1 MTTPSPA
8 CQVCA
13 EPALREIIAFKK
25 INRVTSDCK
34 PWPAGGQLFM
44 CTACAMVQKQATF
57 AWHEETARIYD
68 DYALYPQ
75 GKGAEQSVFDTMGQ
89 TTASRS
95 DAIISQMA
103 ETISLAENGSLLD
116 IGCGNGAFLAA
127 FARHHKG
134 WQFHGSELDARNL
147 SAIKKIPGFEKLHTG
162 ALSLIADKFDLIS
175 IIHAL
180 EHIENP
186 HQFLAQVGQNLATPE
201 SVIVIEVPDWGSNPF
216 DLLIAD
222 HLLHFAMPSL
232 VILLGR
238 AGLTTLSIAND
249 WVTKEIS
256 LLARQSP
263 GDAHR
268 QDRATPDP
276 ERTRAELEGQL
287 RWLDHLLAK
296 AKALCDSAANDIGIF
311 GTSIA
316 AAWLYGGIRQRVG
329 FFVDEDPNRVGGSLF
344 GLPILAPADV
354 PQGADVFVPLPNA
367 TANRVAHRLGREE
380 GPHYTVPEGI

>member
-1 MTTPSPA
+1 MTTPGPV

-13 EPALREIIAFKK
+13 EPALQEVIAFKE

-34 PWPAGGQLFM
+34 PWPAGGQLFI
-44 CTACAMVQKQATF
+44 CTACAMVQKQAAP
-57 AWHEETARIYD
+57 AWREETARIYD

-89 TTASRS
+89 AMASRS
-95 DAIISQMA
+95 DAIIAQLA
-103 ETISLAENGSLLD
+103 KTISLAERGSLLD

-147 SAIKKIPGFEKLHTG
+147 SALKEIPGFEKLHTG
-162 ALSLIADKFDLIS
+162 ALSLIAEKFDLIS

-186 HQFLAQVGQNLATPE
+186 HQFLSQVGQNLATPE

-232 VILLGR
+232 EILLGR
-238 AGLTTLSIAND
+238 AGLSTLSIKND

-263 GDAHR
+263 RDTHGH
-268 QDRATPDP
+268 DRAIPDP
-276 ERTRAELEGQL
+276 ARTRAELEDQL
-287 RWLDHLLAK
+287 RWLDHLLVG
-296 AKALCDSAANDIGIF
+296 AKALCDSTPSDIGIF

-344 GLPILAPADV
+344 GLPILAPAAV
-354 PQGADVFVPLPNA
+354 PQGADVFVPLSHA
-367 TANRVAHRLGREE
+367 TANRVARRLGREE
-380 GPHYTVPEGI
+380 GPRYTVPESI